1 MSKADKRKGFVLYF
15 DQIEQVGMLN
25 DEEAGQLFKALFSC
39 NSDKNPPPCF
49 KNPLIQM
56 CFSVIHAQM
65 KRDAEKYEQK
75 CERMA
80 ENARKKWEEQ
90 AENEDEDALDA
101 IACNTKTKKEKNKKI
116 NIAIDTDGVK
126 ERDAEADEDTT
137 PSDELPSL
145 AQAASADGAPE
156 DEEVERLL
164 QKGVP
169 PTYVAVRMDR
179 AREYARER
187 KRFLS
192 DVILAWW
199 MKDKQTPTWQ
209 RESRRLDRL
218 QRGAIAHATKK
229 AEDAENEAWLAR
241 SNRYFESLLEKEGE
255 A

>member
-90 AENEDEDALDA
+90 VSEEGEEQLDA

-126 ERDAEADEDTT
+126 ERESETEKTPT
-137 PSDELPSL
+137 PSDEPFFLT
-145 AQAASADGAPE
+145 QAASADAMQE
-156 DEEVERLL
+156 DEELERLL

-169 PTYVAVRMDR
+169 PTYIAVRIDR
-179 AREYARER
+179 AREYANE
-187 KRFLS
+187 KKKFLS

-209 RESRRLDRL
+209 RESRRLDDL
-218 QRGAIAHATKK
+218 QRSALSK
-229 AEDAENEAWLAR
+229 AAQRESDAETDAWIAR
-241 SNRYFESLLEKEGE
+241 SDRYFENLLAKKG
-255 A
+255 

>member
-39 NSDKNPPPCF
+39 NSDQNPPPCF

-65 KRDAEKYEQK
+65 RRDAEKYEQK

-101 IACNTKTKKEKNKKI
+101 IACNTKTKTEKEKNKKT
-116 NIAIDTDGVK
+116 NMDMVTDGVTESGTEK
-126 ERDAEADEDTT
+126 DAAARVPSFILPKNTER
-137 PSDELPSL
+137 SL
-145 AQAASADGAPE
+145 DDIEQE
-156 DEEVERLL
+156 QEEINRLL

-169 PTYVAVRMDR
+169 PTYVTVRIER
-179 AREYARER
+179 ARAYAGER
-187 KRFLS
+187 GRPLS
-192 DVILAWW
+192 HILLEWW
-199 MKDKQTPTWQ
+199 MKDKDTETWR
-209 RESRRLDRL
+209 REARDLRSRQKSAVKR
-218 QRGAIAHATKK
+218 
-229 AEDAENEAWLAR
+229 AEDAIPDPITMALQR
-241 SNRYFESLLEKEGE
+241 QGDCFPIC
-255 A
+255 

>member
-39 NSDKNPPPCF
+39 NSDQNPPPCF

-65 KRDAEKYEQK
+65 RRDAEKYEQK

-169 PTYVAVRMDR
+169 PTYSAVRIDR
-179 AREYARER
+179 AREYANE
-187 KRFLS
+187 KKKFLS

-209 RESRRLDRL
+209 RESRRLDDL
-218 QRGAIAHATKK
+218 QRSALSK
-229 AEDAENEAWLAR
+229 AAQRESDAETDAWIAR
-241 SNRYFESLLEKEGE
+241 SDRYFENLLAKKG
-255 A
+255 